1 VEVPFSGYGL
11 AMKRLQLCN
20 ISRSKMFDA
29 IKNYTRALPTVFPD
43 FPAPKASGT
52 SWNTT

>member
-29 IKNYTRALPTVFPD
+29 IKNYTPADVFPD

-52 SWNTT
+52 L